1 MALDLRHLRAFQM
14 VGNELHFGRAANNLR
29 IAQPALS
36 KTIQQLE
43 AEIGA
48 PLLTRSTRRVELTEA
63 GKVFLTEIS
72 GVTGQIEL
80 AIARTRKA
88 ARGLQGELRVA
99 YTDFAINGK
108 LPEFLR
114 DFNLAHPD
122 IHLDL
127 IFMPTVRQHV
137 AILQNSID
145 IGFMYGEFDH
155 QSTSSL
161 VFDENEYVVVLPSDH
176 PLAKKET
183 LTLAELKDEKFVFGT
198 GDSWVVFRQQVFAKC
213 RARGFFPDIVLEA
226 TNSDG
231 IFGLVIVG
239 AGVAIYSNCIGNMAR
254 QGVAVRPLSDLTEK
268 LPISA
273 VWDRSNRS
281 KVLAT
286 FLRHLRETTKKRLP
300 EASPVGG

>member
-1 MALDLRHLRAFQM
+1 MSIDLRHLRAFL
-14 VGNELHFGRAANNLR
+14 VLGNELHFGRAADSLR

-43 AEIGA
+43 AEIGT
-48 PLLTRSTRRVELTEA
+48 PLLIRSTRRVELTEA
-63 GKVFLTEIS
+63 GKVFFTEIS
-72 GVTGQIEL
+72 SVTGQIEL
-80 AIARTRKA
+80 AVAKARKA

-137 AILQNSID
+137 AMLQNTID
-145 IGFMYGEFDH
+145 VGFMYGEFDH
-155 QSTSSL
+155 QTTDSL
-161 VFDENEYVVVLPSDH
+161 VFDENEYVVVLASDH
-176 PLAKKET
+176 PLAKKEA

-213 RARGFFPDIVLEA
+213 RSRGFFPNIALEA

-239 AGVAIYSNCIGNMAR
+239 AGVAIYSSCIGNMAR
-254 QGVAVRPLSDLTEK
+254 QGVAVRRLSDLTEK
-268 LPISA
+268 LPITA

-281 KVLAT
+281 KVLST
-286 FLRHLRETTKKRLP
+286 FLKHLRKSTDRRLGP
-300 EASPVGG
+300 KIEN

>member
-1 MALDLRHLRAFQM
+1 MSIDLRHLRAFL
-14 VGNELHFGRAANNLR
+14 VLGNELHFGRAADNLR

-48 PLLTRSTRRVELTEA
+48 PLLIRSTRRVELTEA

-72 GVTGQIEL
+72 GITGQIDL
-80 AIARTRKA
+80 AVAKTRKA

-137 AILQNSID
+137 AILQNTID
-145 IGFMYGEFDH
+145 VGFMYGEFDH
-155 QSTSSL
+155 QATDSL
-161 VFDENEYVVVLPSDH
+161 VFDENEYVVVLASDH

-198 GDSWVVFRQQVFAKC
+198 GDSWVVFRQQIFAKC
-213 RARGFFPDIVLEA
+213 RSRGFFPDIALEA

-239 AGVAIYSNCIGNMAR
+239 TGVAIYSSCIGNMAR
-254 QGVAVRPLSDLTEK
+254 QGVAVRRLSDLTEK
-268 LPISA
+268 LPITA

-281 KVLAT
+281 KVLST
-286 FLRHLRETTKKRLP
+286 FLKHLRKTTDRRLG
-300 EASPVGG
+300 VRTVN

>member
-1 MALDLRHLRAFQM
+1 MSIDLRHLRAFL
-14 VGNELHFGRAANNLR
+14 VLGNELHFGRAADSLR

-43 AEIGA
+43 AEIGT
-48 PLLTRSTRRVELTEA
+48 PLLIRSTRRVELTEA
-63 GKVFLTEIS
+63 GKVFFTEIS
-72 GVTGQIEL
+72 SVTGQIEL
-80 AIARTRKA
+80 AVAKARKA

-137 AILQNSID
+137 AMLQNTID
-145 IGFMYGEFDH
+145 VGFMYGEFDH
-155 QSTSSL
+155 QTTDSL
-161 VFDENEYVVVLPSDH
+161 VFDENEYVVVLASDH

-213 RARGFFPDIVLEA
+213 RSRGFFPNIALEA

-239 AGVAIYSNCIGNMAR
+239 AGVAIYSSCIGNMAR
-254 QGVAVRPLSDLTEK
+254 QGVAVRRLSDLTEK
-268 LPISA
+268 LPITA

-281 KVLAT
+281 KVLST
-286 FLRHLRETTKKRLP
+286 FLKHLRKSTDRRLGSKT
-300 EASPVGG
+300 EN

>member
-1 MALDLRHLRAFQM
+1 MSIDLRHLRAFF
-14 VGNELHFGRAANNLR
+14 VLGNELHFGRAADNLR

-43 AEIGA
+43 AEIGT
-48 PLLTRSTRRVELTEA
+48 PLLIRSTRRVELTEA

-72 GVTGQIEL
+72 GITGQIDL
-80 AIARTRKA
+80 AVAKTRKA

-137 AILQNSID
+137 AILQNTID
-145 IGFMYGEFDH
+145 VGFMYGEFDH
-155 QSTSSL
+155 QATDSL
-161 VFDENEYVVVLPSDH
+161 VFDENEYVVVLASDH

-198 GDSWVVFRQQVFAKC
+198 GDSWVVFRQQIFAKC
-213 RARGFFPDIVLEA
+213 RSRGFFPDIALEA

-239 AGVAIYSNCIGNMAR
+239 TGVAIYSSCIGNMAR
-254 QGVAVRPLSDLTEK
+254 QGVAVRRLSDLTEK
-268 LPISA
+268 LPITA

-281 KVLAT
+281 KVLST
-286 FLRHLRETTKKRLP
+286 FLKHLRKTTDRRLG
-300 EASPVGG
+300 VRTVN